1 MPLPRYIGLCL
12 GHPTLGYYTRS
23 AERSSSREGDTAVIG
38 KKGDFITSPEISQ
51 VFGEVCAHARHLS
64 ILQANAYG
72 FSFLLSGIS
81 HNGKSKEC
89 QLGLA

>member
-23 AERSSSREGDTAVIG
+23 AERSSSRDGNTAVIG

-51 VFGEVCAHARHLS
+51 VFGEVR
-64 ILQANAYG
+64 ANLVHTEV
-72 FSFLLSGIS
+72 SVTHMHVSSSLRSGIS
-81 HNGKSKEC
+81 HNGKLKVC
-89 QLGLA
+89 QLVHV

>member
-23 AERSSSREGDTAVIG
+23 AERDASQGGETAVIG

-51 VFGEVCAHARHLS
+51 VFGEV
-64 ILQANAYG
+64 G
-72 FSFLLSGIS
+72 LLAPS
-81 HNGKSKEC
+81 
-89 QLGLA
+89 QLDGVRG